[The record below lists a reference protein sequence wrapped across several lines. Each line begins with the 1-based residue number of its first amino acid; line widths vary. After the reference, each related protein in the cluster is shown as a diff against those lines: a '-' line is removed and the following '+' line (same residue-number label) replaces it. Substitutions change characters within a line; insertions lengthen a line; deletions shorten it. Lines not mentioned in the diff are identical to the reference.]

1 MLGILGLS
9 QPWCRT
15 PPALRHDLRGL
26 RCVDFRVR
34 RLAYGLYR
42 DDPWRWPQQCRRVWR
57 FYAKRCDVVGW
68 SPDGEG
74 GEERRGKWFFE
85 KNRRGALKMHDEHGR
100 CRCWRAPRP
109 RPRPHRRQNRRRGQQ
124 IIKAALSNENTPST
138 TPAQDV
144 IQVLQTSLQNLLR
157 RTESAEKELQM
168 ARERITGGD
177 QLRQLRVTY
186 SICRIDYFQ
195 DPTVVMV
202 SSGRSVVHNRLTG
215 HDPSMARHTIL
226 D

>member
-1 MLGILGLS
+1 
-9 QPWCRT
+9 
-15 PPALRHDLRGL
+15 
-26 RCVDFRVR
+26 
-34 RLAYGLYR
+34 
-42 DDPWRWPQQCRRVWR
+42 
-57 FYAKRCDVVGW
+57 
-68 SPDGEG
+68 
-74 GEERRGKWFFE
+74 
-85 KNRRGALKMHDEHGR
+85 MHDEHGR
-100 CRCWRAPRP
+100 CRYWRAPRP
-109 RPRPHRRQNRRRGQQ
+109 RPRPHRRQNRRRRQQ

-215 HDPSMARHTIL
+215 HDPSIPCLIKERDTFKQACAWFRWATIALPYLQSSFVWSSLSGDANDDTEERNMHDDKDSQEAVHDLRLHPVADVSFKTDAGGPIPTAARIRKNGRERKT
-226 D
+226 